1 MSGSTAGT
9 LSGGFGGGWP
19 SSRVIT
25 QAPRI
30 TGDVFVPLA
39 VTFWIA
45 ACVRRPPSGLP
56 GGTGTLRTAWP
67 ESGSKE

>member
-25 QAPRI
+25 HAPRS

-45 ACVRRPPSGLP
+45 ACVRSPPSGLP
-56 GGTGTLRTAWP
+56 GGTGTLRTA
-67 ESGSKE
+67 